1 MMSILI
7 PAKTIEDLASREAVG
22 LDKQWLAEEKAWQE
36 EVDRLIEHGYIT
48 TKNEPL
54 KCTACESANLED
66 VVMDT
71 LDGYTMSYNRK
82 CKDCGEVLGSWDTGS
97 WCW

>member
-1 MMSILI
+1 MYSFI
-7 PAKTIEDLASREAVG
+7 PKNSPLEYTLEMLAKIE
-22 LDKQWLAEEKAWQE
+22 AEEKAWQE

-71 LDGYTMSYNRK
+71 LDGYTMSYDRK

>member
-1 MMSILI
+1 MYRFI
-7 PAKTIEDLASREAVG
+7 PKNSPLEYTPEMLAKIE
-22 LDKQWLAEEKAWQE
+22 AEEKAWQD

-54 KCTACESANLED
+54 KCTACGSANLED

-71 LDGYTMSYNRK
+71 LDGYTMSYDRK

>member
-1 MMSILI
+1 MYSFI
-7 PAKTIEDLASREAVG
+7 PKSSPPDVIPEYTPEMLAKRE
-22 LDKQWLAEEKAWQE
+22 AEEKAWQE
-36 EVDRLIEHGYIT
+36 EVDRLIENGYIT

-54 KCTACESANLED
+54 KCTACESISLED

-71 LDGYTMSYNRK
+71 LDGYTMSYDRK

-97 WCW
+97 WCY

>member
-1 MMSILI
+1 MNSFVPKEPPKVLPEYTPEML
-7 PAKTIEDLASREAVG
+7 AKIE
-22 LDKQWLAEEKAWQE
+22 AEEKAWQE

-66 VVMDT
+66 VNTDYWA
-71 LDGYTMSYNRK
+71 GYIMSFDRK
-82 CKDCGEVLGSWDTGS
+82 CKDCGVTLNYWDTGS
-97 WCW
+97 WHY